1 MKKTLLLTL
10 SLLTLSL
17 TGCNNSLSK
26 DSIIPVEGTKNE
38 TLKELARQTVLG
50 FSSLSNVNAN
60 VLAKRN
66 LTEDE
71 ILDVK
76 ETLNEIE
83 VLLNEDN
90 KLLVTEKD
98 SDREDYLNSLSLSFT
113 MLDKQST
120 FTLYYND
127 IEVKEEKED
136 DDELET
142 ETSFKGIAIYD
153 NIEYNFTYSSEKEEE
168 GNEFEE
174 ESVFKLF
181 LNSDSF
187 IKIKQGYEKEFNEN
201 EIYYSYELVQDKRT
215 VEELKFK
222 EETENGKH
230 HIKLEKDKKTY
241 IVKYETKNNE
251 EVLRVAL
258 EVNKEETAVGYFK
271 RVVTTDYSNLININ
285 YEYLNL

>member
-187 IKIKQGYEKEFNEN
+187 IKIKQGYEEEFNEN

-215 VEELKFK
+215 VEEFKFK

>member
-50 FSSLSNVNAN
+50 FYSLSNVNAN

-181 LNSDSF
+181 LNSNSF
-187 IKIKQGYEKEFNEN
+187 IKIKQGYEEEFNEN
-201 EIYYSYELVQDKRT
+201 EIYYSYELVQDKRK
-215 VEELKFK
+215 VEEFKFK

-230 HIKLEKDKKTY
+230 HIKLEKDNKTY

-258 EVNKEETAVGYFK
+258 KVNKEETAVGYFK
-271 RVVTTDYSNLININ
+271 RVVTTDDSNLININ

>member
-113 MLDKQST
+113 MLDKQSN

-136 DDELET
+136 DAELET

-153 NIEYNFTYSSEKEEE
+153 NIEYNFTYSIEKEE

-187 IKIKQGYEKEFNEN
+187 IKIKQGYEEEFNEN
-201 EIYYSYELVQDKRT
+201 EIYYSYELVQNKRT
-215 VEELKFK
+215 VEKFKFK

-230 HIKLEKDKKTY
+230 HIKIEKDNKTY

-258 EVNKEETAVGYFK
+258 KINKEETAVGYFK
-271 RVVTTDYSNLININ
+271 RVVTTDDSNLININ

>member
-113 MLDKQST
+113 MLDKQSN

-136 DDELET
+136 DAELET
-142 ETSFKGIAIYD
+142 ETSFKGIAIFD
-153 NIEYNFTYSSEKEEE
+153 NIEYNFTYSIEKEEE

-187 IKIKQGYEKEFNEN
+187 IKIKQGYEEEFNEN
-201 EIYYSYELVQDKRT
+201 EIYYSYELVQNKRT
-215 VEELKFK
+215 VEKFKFK

-230 HIKLEKDKKTY
+230 HIKLEKDNKTY

-258 EVNKEETAVGYFK
+258 KVNKEETAVGYFK
-271 RVVTTDYSNLININ
+271 RVVTTDDSNLININ

>member
-113 MLDKQST
+113 MLDKQSN

-136 DDELET
+136 DAELET

-153 NIEYNFTYSSEKEEE
+153 NIEYNFTYSIEKEE

-187 IKIKQGYEKEFNEN
+187 IKIKQGYEEEFNEN
-201 EIYYSYELVQDKRT
+201 EIYYSYELVQNKRT
-215 VEELKFK
+215 VEKFKFK

-230 HIKLEKDKKTY
+230 HIKLEKDNKTY

-258 EVNKEETAVGYFK
+258 KINKEETAVGYFK
-271 RVVTTDYSNLININ
+271 RVVTTDDSNLININ